1 MYGKV
6 RGRLES
12 QFEQAELMGACL
24 APACSNDVRALRLA
38 AEDVSNIRAADYK
51 KETRCPS
58 ECVSP
63 FPGLYLRGT
72 YWLGLREDELALHVI
87 KALALKHPT
96 WTFCSHSA
104 ALLYGIDVSWEL
116 LREIHLACPR
126 GGRARNRR
134 GIIHHSL
141 DAEAVSFPNG
151 VRAVD
156 VREAVFGSLCSV
168 PFELSL
174 GIVDSALQMRH
185 VTKEGMEAYCEV
197 IGKGRRGIARARAA
211 LSFADGRAENGGES
225 RARAVMIEEG
235 FAPHELQVPFRD
247 PIDPSRTI
255 RGDFGWRYEDGSW
268 AIGELDGKQKYEDAR
283 YMNADDPVGVMM
295 AERRRESRMS
305 AYGMRI
311 MRFPM
316 QYVYDRWKLVELM
329 QAYGIPRSSIP
340 LIP

>member
-6 RGRLES
+6 RRRLES
-12 QFEQAELMGACL
+12 QFEQAELRGVCL
-24 APACSNDVRALRLA
+24 IPSCLNDARALRSA
-38 AEDVSNIRAADYK
+38 AEDVSNMRAADYIR
-51 KETRCPS
+51 ESCYPS

-63 FPGLYLRGT
+63 YPGLYLRGE
-72 YWLGLREDELALHVI
+72 YWLGLHKDELALHVI

-96 WTFCSHSA
+96 WTFCSYSA

-116 LREIHLACPR
+116 LNEIHLACPK
-126 GGRARNRR
+126 GGRARNRH
-134 GIIHHSL
+134 GIVHHVL
-141 DAEAVSFPNG
+141 DAGVPSFPSG

-156 VREAVFGSLCSV
+156 VREAIFGALCSV
-168 PFELSL
+168 PFEFGL
-174 GIVDSALQMRH
+174 GIIDSALRMRL
-185 VTKEGMEAYCEV
+185 VSEEGMEAFCEV
-197 IGKGRRGIARARAA
+197 IGKGRKGIARARAA
-211 LSFADGRAENGGES
+211 ISFADGRSENGGES

-235 FAPHELQVPFRD
+235 FAPHGLQIPFRD
-247 PIDPSRTI
+247 PIDPSRTM

-283 YMNADDPVGVMM
+283 YMNADDPIDVMM

-305 AYGMRI
+305 AYGVRI

-329 QAYGIPRSSIP
+329 QAYGIPRSPIP
-340 LIP
+340 FIP

>member
-1 MYGKV
+1 MYDKV
-6 RGRLES
+6 RRRLES
-12 QFEQAELMGACL
+12 QFEKAELMGACL
-24 APACSNDVRALRLA
+24 VPTCSNDARALRSA
-38 AEDVSNIRAADYK
+38 AEDVSNIRTMDYK
-51 KETRCPS
+51 KETCHS
-58 ECVSP
+58 GEYVSP
-63 FPGLYLRGT
+63 FPGLYLRGA
-72 YWLGLREDELALHVI
+72 YWLGLREDEAALHVI
-87 KALALKHPT
+87 KGLALKYPT

-116 LREIHLACPR
+116 LNEIHLACPR

-141 DAEAVSFPNG
+141 DVGTVSYPNG

-156 VREAVFGSLCSV
+156 VREAVFSSLCSV
-168 PFELSL
+168 PFGLGL
-174 GIVDSALQMRH
+174 GIVDSALRMRY
-185 VTKEGMEAYCEV
+185 VTKEGMEAYCDV
-197 IGKGRRGIARARAA
+197 IGKGRRGITRARVAI
-211 LSFADGRAENGGES
+211 SFADGRAENGGES

-235 FAPHELQVPFRD
+235 FAPHELQVSFRD
-247 PIDPSRTI
+247 PIDPSRVM

-283 YMNADDPVGVMM
+283 YMNSDDPVGVMM

-305 AYGMRI
+305 AYGVRI

-329 QAYGIPRSSIP
+329 QAYGIPRSPIP
-340 LIP
+340 FIP